1 MMTAEPTSDT
11 EAQAFLEM
19 LRDSATDYCARALP
33 VSRLRPLR
41 AAGASFERARWRE
54 MADLG
59 WTSILAPADAGGLGL
74 GAEALGAL
82 CEKLGTV
89 VAPEPILECAIGA
102 LSILASLQVAPDL
115 VSAIVAGETIVTCP
129 VAPCSRRSF
138 SPVTATRDA
147 RGFHLQ
153 GRVEHLPLARESD
166 VYLVPVLLEGEPAL
180 FQVAAAT
187 PGLSVDFQTLAD
199 GSCDGTL
206 GFDRYRAEESTLL
219 GVGHAVQVAVTRA
232 TEMSRIASA
241 AYLNGLAHALLKI
254 TIAYVSTRQQFGQ
267 TIASF
272 QVVQHRLVDLYLRT
286 RITAAAVRDCLETFD
301 TASDHEQAQRASRA
315 CYRACETALTV
326 VREAVQLHGGIGYTE
341 QCDVVLYLNR
351 ALVLCARYGNATQH
365 AARIAELDRNFA
377 ASTPLV
383 AQREPI
389 DLNQTP
395 AHGDWNG
402 LASDEFRAVVRAW
415 FEANYPAALRHP
427 SRRLHWS
434 EVKPWHQQLC
444 ARGWAAP
451 AWPREHGGMG
461 LSPEKLLI
469 YIEERERWGV
479 ARTPDQGILM
489 VGPLL
494 MEHGTAEQRAEY
506 LSKALSGEH
515 IWCQGYSEPNAGS
528 DLASLR
534 TTADRDGDHFVVNG
548 QKTWTTLA
556 QDATH
561 MFCLVRTDRQAKPQ
575 AGISFL
581 LIDLTV
587 PGITIRPIRSL
598 AGHEEFCEV
607 FFDNVRVP
615 AQNLVG
621 TLNQGWTIAK
631 ALLGFERIFIGSPK
645 TCQYALHRLQELG
658 AALDLAVDPVFVD
671 KFTRLNLDVQDLES
685 LYKEFADVVR
695 RGEPLG
701 ADVSLLKI
709 WASETYQRLSE
720 CLLEAAGEAGATLGT
735 LDFNGKPIEVLSHY
749 YGARPTTIYG
759 GANEIQRNILA
770 KQILNL
776 PSR

>member
-1 MMTAEPTSDT
+1 MMTAEPARDT
-11 EAQAFLEM
+11 EAQAFLDM
-19 LRDSATDYCARALP
+19 LRESATDYCARALP

-41 AAGASFERARWRE
+41 AAGLGYDRARWRE

-59 WTSILAPADAGGLGL
+59 WSSILAPAGAGGLGL
-74 GAEALGAL
+74 GAAAIGAL
-82 CEKLGTV
+82 CENLGSV
-89 VAPEPILECAIGA
+89 VAPEPILECAGA
-102 LSILASLQVAPDL
+102 AVSILASLDVAPEL
-115 VSAIVAGETIVTCP
+115 LTAIAAGESIVIVP
-129 VAPCSRRSF
+129 VRSCSEQSF
-138 SPVTATRDA
+138 SRITATRDA
-147 RGFHLQ
+147 RGFALQ
-153 GRVEHLPLARESD
+153 GRVAHVPLAQESD
-166 VYLVPVLLEGEPAL
+166 IVLVPALLDGEPAL
-180 FQVAAAT
+180 FRVTTAAVGMT
-187 PGLSVDFQTLAD
+187 CDLQTLAD
-199 GSCDGTL
+199 GSCHGRL
-206 GFDRYRAEESTLL
+206 SFDRCRVEVSALL
-219 GVGHAVQVAVTRA
+219 GVGRVVEAAMTRA
-232 TEMSRIASA
+232 TELSRLAAA
-241 AYLNGLAHALLKI
+241 AYLNGLADALLKI

-272 QVVQHRLVDLYLRT
+272 QVVQHRLVDLYLKT
-286 RITAAAVRDCLETFD
+286 RLTTAAVRDCLDAFD
-301 TASDHEQAQRASRA
+301 ATSDSEQARCASRA
-315 CYRACETALTV
+315 CYRACETALAV

-351 ALVLCARYGNATQH
+351 ALVLSARYGNAAQH
-365 AARIAELDRNFA
+365 AARIAGLDRNSA
-377 ASTPLV
+377 VSTPL
-383 AQREPI
+383 AARRTPI
-389 DLNQTP
+389 DPNLIP
-395 AHGDWNG
+395 AEGDWNG
-402 LASDEFRAVVRAW
+402 LANEDFRAVIRAW

-434 EVKPWHQQLC
+434 EVKPWHRQLC
-444 ARGWAAP
+444 VRGWAAP

-494 MEHGTAEQRAEY
+494 MEHGTAAQRAMY

-561 MFCLVRTDRQAKPQ
+561 MYCLVRTDRSAKPQ

-581 LIDLTV
+581 LIDLTA
-587 PGITIRPIRSL
+587 PGITIRPIRNL

-621 TLNQGWTIAK
+621 ILNQGWTIAK

-645 TCQYALHRLQELG
+645 TCQYALHRLEELG
-658 AALDLAVDPVFVD
+658 AALDLAADPVFVD
-671 KFTRLNLDVQDLES
+671 KFTRLKLDVQDLES

-695 RGEPLG
+695 RGERLG

-720 CLLEAAGEAGATLGT
+720 CLLETAGEAGATLGT
-735 LDFNGKPIEVLSHY
+735 LDFNGTRMEVLSHY

-759 GANEIQRNILA
+759 GANEVQRNILA

-776 PSR
+776 PAR